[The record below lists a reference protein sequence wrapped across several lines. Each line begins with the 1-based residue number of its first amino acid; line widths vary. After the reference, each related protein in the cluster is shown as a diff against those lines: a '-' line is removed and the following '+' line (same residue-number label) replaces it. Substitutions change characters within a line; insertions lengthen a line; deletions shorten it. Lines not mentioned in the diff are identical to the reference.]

1 MSSTYQK
8 FTSLLLL
15 IIFFVMS
22 IHVYSPNSSWIAHE
36 INHDNELHSDLS
48 HHHSEQTLQLSE
60 NGSPEPEQL
69 TKVEHNLFHAF
80 GHLELVISSFFI
92 VLKKDETQM
101 LLLRKDPLAVLKVNF
116 ESPFRPPRILHLV

>member
-1 MSSTYQK
+1 MS
-8 FTSLLLL
+8 
-15 IIFFVMS
+15 V
-22 IHVYSPNSSWIAHE
+22 HVYNPNSSWIAHE
-36 INHDNELHSDLS
+36 INHDNELSLDLS
-48 HHHSEQTLQLSE
+48 HHYSQKIIQLSE
-60 NGSPEPEQL
+60 NVSPETNKL

-101 LLLRKDPLAVLKVNF
+101 LLLRKDTLAVLKVNF